1 MRLTL
6 LLVLALTCAADS
18 LPTDPLT
25 AGKIEYA
32 NGDHDKAVE
41 LLRQATKQDSRNA
54 EAYLWLGRA
63 LGRKA
68 ESSNPLRA
76 AFLVGDIK
84 HAFERAV
91 ELAPSNDDARGDLLD
106 FYLDAPGSMGGGM
119 HRAEE
124 QARAMAK
131 YSAADGHWAA
141 ARIAEKK
148 KDYALAEQELL
159 LAQSSNPKPGR
170 WRELAQFYRR
180 RSRWAEMEAAF
191 QKSDDAKS
199 HYYLAETYLQRGEK
213 LAEAEKLARRFI
225 DEWNPAPGDEPTRA
239 QARLLLGQ
247 IHARLGRRDDAVR
260 ELRAA
265 LAANPNLKAAHR
277 ELERLR

>member
-6 LLVLALTCAADS
+6 LLALSMLCAADS
-18 LPTDPLT
+18 LPTDPLA

-32 NGDHDKAVE
+32 NGNHDKAIE
-41 LLRQATKQDSRNA
+41 LLRQVTKQDSRNA
-54 EAYLWLGRA
+54 EAHLWLGRA

-68 ESSNPLRA
+68 ENSNPLRA

-84 HAFERAV
+84 KAFERAV
-91 ELAPSNDDARGDLLD
+91 ELAPTNDDARGDLLD
-106 FYLDAPGSMGGGM
+106 FYLEAPGAMGGGM
-119 HRAEE
+119 DRAEE

-131 YSAADGHWAA
+131 VNAGDGHWAA

-148 KDYALAEQELL
+148 KDYAMAEKELL
-159 LAQSSNPKPGR
+159 LAQSSDPNPGR
-170 WRELAQFYRR
+170 WRELAQFYKR

-191 QKSDDAKS
+191 LKSNDAKS
-199 HYYLAETYLQRGEK
+199 HYYLAENYLYRNQK
-213 LAEAEKLARRFI
+213 LPEAEKLIRKFL
-225 DEWNPAPGDEPTRA
+225 DESTPPPGDEPTRA
-239 QARLLLGQ
+239 QGRLLLGQ
-247 IHARLGRRDDAVR
+247 IHARLGRRADAER

-265 LAANPNLKAAHR
+265 LAENPNLKAARH

>member
-1 MRLTL
+1 MTRLTISL
-6 LLVLALTCAADS
+6 VFVLAIPLLRAAD
-18 LPTDPLT
+18 LLT

-32 NGDHDKAVE
+32 NGNHDKAIE
-41 LLRQATKQDSRNA
+41 LLRHVTKQDSRNA

-68 ESSNPLRA
+68 EKSNPLRA

-84 HAFERAV
+84 RAFERAV
-91 ELAPSNDDARGDLLD
+91 ELAPTNNDARGDLLD
-106 FYLDAPGSMGGGM
+106 FYLEAPGSMGGGM
-119 HRAEE
+119 QRAEE
-124 QARAMAK
+124 QARAMTKVHAG
-131 YSAADGHWAA
+131 DGHWAA

-148 KDYALAEQELL
+148 KDYALAEKELH
-159 LAQSSNPKPGR
+159 LAQSSDPHPGR

-180 RSRWAEMEAAF
+180 RSRWSDMEAAF
-191 QKSDDAKS
+191 LKSNDAKS
-199 HYYLAETYLQRGEK
+199 HYYLAENYLQRGEK
-213 LAEAEKLARRFI
+213 LAEAEKLARQFL
-225 DEWNPAPGDEPTRA
+225 EESTPPPGDEPTRA

-247 IHARLGRRDDAVR
+247 IHARLGRRSDAER

-265 LAANPNLKAAHR
+265 LAENPNLKAARH